1 MAPKNGGL
9 IMVFKELSV
18 VQNGSGFVRGN
29 YITVD
34 EFPKVIN
41 KHCKDETEVYI
52 SYYDFDEQLKKH
64 LDETN
69 SIVKYNG
76 LYRLSKIILDIDK
89 ASNSDDELLKQVRNE
104 INYIEHT
111 LGLDADYI
119 HPWFSGTGFHID
131 IPEIFG
137 FKISKSMPMTVKK
150 TLSHI
155 FPNCD
160 SIYDGQRLI
169 RLGYTWNKK
178 SGLYKTPLS
187 IHEVMNMTMDE
198 IKNLAK
204 KPRLDFRRLPLKHE
218 PFLQKHIIEAN
229 KRTKATYVITDGSDE
244 SSTGGSYTSM
254 VTCVQKMWR
263 EGPIPTSQRT
273 VLQAPRHEKIL
284 RIANAWRRQG
294 VPRDAIYTAL
304 LGWNSGYTSAEI
316 RQKVDSVFSWDHQGY
331 GCNEDIMNL
340 YCDAKCKYYSYK
352 NFGIQ
357 LSDKEKDLDE
367 ALDYYLNLDESTCID
382 LNSIWNIGGK
392 WLLAPGEVIIVTGDT
407 GMGKTSFV
415 NHLVW
420 ASKKKTIFFQLELD
434 KMMAY
439 RRFAQCAINKGK
451 DEVFLP
457 ENRQKVKEELAHIHM
472 ECRDKTPHIDTL
484 IEYFDTHDF
493 DVMVI
498 DSLDLIQ
505 GDDDKNDFQQQ
516 KHAIT
521 TIMDI
526 AHNKHKIVIIIHHK
540 NKKASVDGDNSAYS
554 LTGIAKI
561 PQYSDKILSVT
572 GTQGEQER
580 IITVGKARDADPSMM
595 IVAEFDGESSMRFK
609 QL

>member
-1 MAPKNGGL
+1 
-9 IMVFKELSV
+9 MVFKELSV
-18 VQNGSGFVRGN
+18 VPNGSAFSRGSW
-29 YITVD
+29 ISTD
-34 EFPKVIN
+34 EYPKIIG
-41 KHCKDETEVYI
+41 KHSKNETEVYV
-52 SYYDFDEQLKKH
+52 SWYDFDEKLRDH
-64 LDETN
+64 LNETN
-69 SIVKYNG
+69 SIVKYDG
-76 LYRLSKIILDIDK
+76 LYRLSTITLDIDK
-89 ASNSDDELLKQVRNE
+89 ASNSDDDLLIKVRNE
-104 INYIEHT
+104 IHYIENE
-111 LGLDADYI
+111 LGLEREFI
-119 HPWFSGTGFHID
+119 HPWFSGTGFHVS

-137 FKISKSMPMTVKK
+137 FKISKSMPQTVKK
-150 TLSHI
+150 TLTNI
-155 FPNCD
+155 FPDCD
-160 SIYDGQRLI
+160 NIYDGQRLI
-169 RLGYTWNKK
+169 RAGYTWNKK

-187 IHEVMNMTMDE
+187 VEEIMTLTMEE
-198 IKNLAK
+198 IKKLAK
-204 KPRLDFRRLPLKHE
+204 KPRLDFKRLPLKHE
-218 PFLQKHIIEAN
+218 PFLQEHIIEAN

-254 VTCVQKMWR
+254 VTCIQKMWH
-263 EGPIPTSQRT
+263 EGPIPTDRRT
-273 VLQAPRHEKIL
+273 ELQAPRHEKIL
-284 RIANAWRRQG
+284 RIANGWRRQG
-294 VPRDAIYTAL
+294 VPRDAIKSAL
-304 LGWNSGYTSAEI
+304 LSWNSGYTSAEI
-316 RQKVDSVFSWDHQGY
+316 QQKVDSVFSWDHQGY

-340 YCDAKCKYYSYK
+340 YCDSKCKYYSYK

-367 ALDYYLNLDESTCID
+367 ALDYYLNLDESTCINLKD
-382 LNSIWNIGGK
+382 IWNIPQK

-415 NHLVW
+415 NHLIW
-420 ASKKKTIFFQLELD
+420 AAKKKTIYFQLELD
-434 KMMAY
+434 KMMAW
-439 RRFAQCAINKGK
+439 RRFAQCAIDKGK

-457 ENRQKVKEELAHIHM
+457 ENRQKAKDELSHIQM

-516 KHAIT
+516 KHAIVT
-521 TIMDI
+521 LMDI

-572 GTQGEQER
+572 GTPDEQQR
-580 IITVGKARDADPSMM
+580 IITVGKARDADPTMT
-595 IVAEFDGESSMRFK
+595 IFAEFDGESSMRFK
-609 QL
+609 QLSTAF